1 MSDHNSPQMPPA
13 SEPGDTPSSSNA
25 PVTTKKKSLWTRW
38 WMIAIYVVLGIG
50 IIAALANGDDENASP
65 AGSST
70 PSASEKPKSQ
80 TSEGEKSSAYTKPEK
95 PTEKKIPTEYKS
107 ALRSAE
113 VYSETMHM
121 SKAGIY
127 DQLTSE
133 HGEKFTKE
141 AAQYAIDNLKAD
153 YKKNA
158 LETAKNY
165 QESMAMSP
173 SAIHDQLTS
182 EHGEKFTK
190 EEADYAIANLD

>member
-1 MSDHNSPQMPPA
+1 MSNHDSPQIPPA
-13 SEPGDTPSSSNA
+13 SEPGDIPSSSSA
-25 PVTTKKKSLWTRW
+25 PETSKKKSLWTRW

-50 IIAALANGDDENASP
+50 ITSALANGGDDNASP

-80 TSEGEKSSAYTKPEK
+80 TNEGEKSSASTKPDQ

-165 QESMAMSP
+165 QDSMAMSP

>member
-1 MSDHNSPQMPPA
+1 MSDHNSPQMPPV
-13 SEPGDTPSSSNA
+13 SEPGDIQSSGSTPETSR
-25 PVTTKKKSLWTRW
+25 KKSLWTRW

-50 IIAALANGDDENASP
+50 IIAALANGGDDNASP

-80 TSEGEKSSAYTKPEK
+80 TNEGEKSSASTKPDQ

-133 HGEKFTKE
+133 HGENSPKKPLNTRSTISRQTIKRTPSKRPRIIKIRWLCLQ
-141 AAQYAIDNLKAD
+141 AQF
-153 YKKNA
+153 
-158 LETAKNY
+158 
-165 QESMAMSP
+165 M
-173 SAIHDQLTS
+173 TS
-182 EHGEKFTK
+182 
-190 EEADYAIANLD
+190 

>member
-1 MSDHNSPQMPPA
+1 MSDHNSPQMPPV
-13 SEPGDTPSSSNA
+13 SEPGDIQSSGSTPETSR
-25 PVTTKKKSLWTRW
+25 KKSLWTRW

-50 IIAALANGDDENASP
+50 IIAALANGGEENASP

-80 TSEGEKSSAYTKPEK
+80 TSEGEKSSASTKPDK

-107 ALRSAE
+107 ALRAAE
-113 VYSETMHM
+113 AYSDTMHM

-165 QESMAMSP
+165 QDSMAMSP

>member
-1 MSDHNSPQMPPA
+1 
-13 SEPGDTPSSSNA
+13 
-25 PVTTKKKSLWTRW
+25 
-38 WMIAIYVVLGIG
+38 
-50 IIAALANGDDENASP
+50 
-65 AGSST
+65 
-70 PSASEKPKSQ
+70 
-80 TSEGEKSSAYTKPEK
+80 
-95 PTEKKIPTEYKS
+95 
-107 ALRSAE
+107 
-113 VYSETMHM
+113 MHM

-127 DQLTSE
+127 EQLTSE
-133 HGEKFTKE
+133 YGEKFTKE

>member
-1 MSDHNSPQMPPA
+1 MSDHNSPQVPPA
-13 SEPGDTPSSSNA
+13 SEPGDIPSSSSSPA
-25 PVTTKKKSLWTRW
+25 TTKKKSLWTRW

-50 IIAALANGDDENASP
+50 IINALANGGDENASP

-70 PSASEKPKSQ
+70 PSASETHKSQ
-80 TSEGEKSSAYTKPEK
+80 TSDGEKSSASTKTDK
-95 PTEKKIPTEYKS
+95 PTEKTIPTEYKS
-107 ALRSAE
+107 ALRTAE
-113 VYSETMHM
+113 TYSDTMHM

-127 DQLTSE
+127 EQLTSE
-133 HGEKFTKE
+133 YGEKFTKE